1 MQPRRVVVTGMG
13 AVAPGG
19 HSVPAFWRTLAD
31 GRSAVDAISLFDAS
45 RLPCRVAA
53 EVRDFPVRDALPQ
66 KTRKLELRIV
76 AFTLAAADEA
86 LAQARLDPAG
96 LSAPALRRAGV
107 LLGTGA
113 GGIEFGERQYEIF
126 FGGNGRQVSAYGIL
140 GSFVGMLSSEVSMA
154 YGLRGPSHVVSTG
167 CTSASDA
174 MGYAY
179 HQIRAGALDVALTG
193 GAEACIA
200 PGIMTAF
207 CRMGTMTTSG
217 NDEPAAASR
226 PFHPERDGF
235 VMGEGAWV
243 LVLESLDSAVARGA
257 PVLAEVAGY
266 ASTCDAY
273 HRVRPEPSGEEAA
286 RAIELALE
294 DGGVPADE
302 VGYLSLHGTATEL
315 NDRIETRAVKI
326 AFGDRA
332 HAIPA
337 SGIKSMIGH
346 AQGACGAAAA
356 VATVCALRER
366 FLPPTI
372 NYAPG
377 DPECDLDNLP
387 HPGRAAEVAAA
398 VVNTI
403 AFGSKN
409 SAIVLRRYRE

>member
-1 MQPRRVVVTGMG
+1 MPPRRVVVTGMG

-19 HSVPAFWRTLAD
+19 HSVPAFWSTLAA
-31 GRSAVDAISLFDAS
+31 GRSAVDAITLFDAS
-45 RLPCRVAA
+45 RLPCRIAA

-96 LSAPALRRAGV
+96 MGAAALRRAGV

-113 GGIEFGERQYEIF
+113 GGIEFGERQYGIF

-154 YGLRGPSHVVSTG
+154 YGMRGPSHVLSTG

-179 HQIRAGALDVALTG
+179 HQIRAGALDTALTG

-207 CRMGTMTTSG
+207 CQMGTMTTSR
-217 NDEPAAASR
+217 NEDPAGASR

-235 VMGEGAWV
+235 VMAEGAWV
-243 LVLESLDSAVARGA
+243 LVLEGLDAALARDA
-257 PVLAEVAGY
+257 PILAEVAGY

-294 DGGVPADE
+294 DGGVSADE
-302 VGYLSLHGTATEL
+302 VGYLSLHGTATQL
-315 NDRIETRAVKI
+315 NDRIETKAVKI
-326 AFGDRA
+326 AFGERA
-332 HAIPA
+332 RAIPT

-356 VATVCALRER
+356 VATVCALREE

-377 DPECDLDNLP
+377 DPDCDLDYVP
-387 HPGRAAEVAAA
+387 HRGRAVRVEAA

-409 SAIVLRRYRE
+409 SALVLRRYHE

>member
-1 MQPRRVVVTGMG
+1 
-13 AVAPGG
+13 
-19 HSVPAFWRTLAD
+19 
-31 GRSAVDAISLFDAS
+31 
-45 RLPCRVAA
+45 
-53 EVRDFPVRDALPQ
+53 
-66 KTRKLELRIV
+66 
-76 AFTLAAADEA
+76 
-86 LAQARLDPAG
+86 
-96 LSAPALRRAGV
+96 
-107 LLGTGA
+107 
-113 GGIEFGERQYEIF
+113 
-126 FGGNGRQVSAYGIL
+126 
-140 GSFVGMLSSEVSMA
+140 
-154 YGLRGPSHVVSTG
+154 
-167 CTSASDA
+167 
-174 MGYAY
+174 
-179 HQIRAGALDVALTG
+179 
-193 GAEACIA
+193 
-200 PGIMTAF
+200 
-207 CRMGTMTTSG
+207 
-217 NDEPAAASR
+217 
-226 PFHPERDGF
+226 
-235 VMGEGAWV
+235 MGEGAWV

-377 DPECDLDNLP
+377 DPECDLDYVP
-387 HPGRAAEVAAA
+387 HRGRAAEVAAA